1 MPELFTTL
9 KALYEKE
16 NRHNKFMASLQGID
30 LEKEKTEST
39 SENVTTH
46 EQIYARVARRLGAS
60 ESEAGAI
67 EHNIPTDLGMGYE
80 VYRDQ

>member
-30 LEKEKTEST
+30 LEKGEDKSD
-39 SENVTTH
+39 SSNITTH
-46 EQIYARVARRLGAS
+46 EEIYARVARRLGAS
-60 ESEAGAI
+60 ENQAGAI
-67 EHNIPTDLGMGYE
+67 EHGVPTDMGMDYE
-80 VYRDQ
+80 VYIAQ

>member
-1 MPELFTTL
+1 MTL

-30 LEKEKTEST
+30 LEKDKTESVP
-39 SENVTTH
+39 ENVTTH
-46 EQIYARVARRLGAS
+46 EEVLARVARRLGAS

-67 EHNIPTDLGMGYE
+67 EHGIPTDLGMGYE
-80 VYRDQ
+80 VYREA